1 MSVLKKERKEMKATK
16 ITVSAGRTFN
26 HPFEQYANFR
36 AHAEIEYNLEDNEDP
51 IKAIKYAQSQVEEL
65 AEDHKRNLLK
75 SVEELETMRR
85 DAAEIK
91 GLQKQISET
100 QRRLDEIRSAH
111 PQLNLIDEVTS

>member
-65 AEDHKRNLLK
+65 
-75 SVEELETMRR
+75 ETMRR